1 MPILAQ
7 FTEGI
12 TEITVPGLYQWDYGQ
27 TIEIQCSSL
36 TDSFEVHFANRK
48 CAMAHI
54 RMGTTANKIIPIPD
68 ALLEQPC
75 DIIAWVY
82 CIGENEG
89 HTTRIIHIPVT
100 PRTKPESD
108 PDIDTTEQTQFQQMM
123 AQFNQTVEYWKDG
136 VKEQNSNTKVKF
148 WYGTQA
154 QYNALAT
161 HADNT
166 LYIISDDPTIA
177 NLTASVNGILDGT
190 AATPYMRR
198 KDSEWKTAIS
208 NSTMFLTDSNGE
220 IFECVLPGGYYVQ
233 IYVDGTENIEKV
245 YDSYIADEYST
256 TRDTDYTASVY
267 KLLLYNK
274 TTSKLCLKTVK
285 YDISSTLL
293 QMEETIDSTSTI
305 KYRRIK

>member
-12 TEITVPGLYQWDYGQ
+12 TEITVSGLYQWDYGQ

-36 TDSFEVHFANRK
+36 TSSFEVHFANRK

-54 RMGTTANKIIPIPD
+54 RMGTTANTIIPIPD

-89 HTTRIIHIPVT
+89 CTIRVIHIPVT

-108 PDIDTTEQTQFQQMM
+108 PSIDTTEQTQFQQMM
-123 AQFNQTVEYWKDG
+123 AQFNQTIEYWKDG
-136 VKEQNSNTKVKF
+136 VKEQNSNTKVRF

-154 QYNALAT
+154 QYNALTT

-220 IFECVLPGGYYVQ
+220 IFEWVLPDGHYVQ
-233 IYVDGTENIEKV
+233 MYVDGTENIDQV
-245 YDSYIADEYST
+245 YNSYVMDEYREAT
-256 TRDTDYTASVY
+256 ETYYTALCFQIISFS
-267 KLLLYNK
+267 KTSNK
-274 TTSKLCLKTVK
+274 FYLRTRK
-285 YDISSTLL
+285 YDISSTSL
-293 QMEETIDSTSTI
+293 QYEDTTDTTSTM